1 MKPIFEIGTEWM
13 NDSKK
18 VIGIFFQSMIAI
30 KKKKSEMI
38 KQKNSCLS
46 FICLAFILVGFLRDT
61 PPRPKERQR
70 KARLE
75 EERPKEASKK
85 PSETSAP

>member
-1 MKPIFEIGTEWM
+1 MIL
-13 NDSKK
+13 KK

-30 KKKKSEMI
+30 KKEKKSDMI

-46 FICLAFILVGFLRDT
+46 FICLAFILVGFLRDI
-61 PPRPKERQR
+61 PPRPKKRQR
-70 KARLE
+70 KAGVK

-85 PSETSAP
+85 PSETSAL